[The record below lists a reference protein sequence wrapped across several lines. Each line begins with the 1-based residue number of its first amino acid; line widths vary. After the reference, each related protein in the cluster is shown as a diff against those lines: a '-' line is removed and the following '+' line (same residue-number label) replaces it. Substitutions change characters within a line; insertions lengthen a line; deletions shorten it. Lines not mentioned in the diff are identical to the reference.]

1 MIDAKTEVYGII
13 GHPVSHSLSPII
25 QNLAFSY
32 HKINAVYL
40 AFDVTD
46 LASAL
51 AGIRELGI
59 KGVSVTIP
67 HKVAII
73 PFLDKLDEL
82 AEKISAVNT
91 VVNKDDL
98 LIGYNTDCLGA
109 MLALREKTDISGK
122 DYVILGAGGA
132 ARAVGFGLKKEG
144 ATITIINRTY
154 EKGKALANALGAKCL
169 PWDKIKEVAAH
180 GLINATPIGMWPKV
194 EETPVLKKYLR
205 NFKVVMDVVYH
216 PLETRLLC
224 EAKKM
229 GLPTVDGLSMLIH
242 QGVAQFKLWTGK
254 EAPKEE
260 MLRLA
265 KQTLKKW
272 QRFSI

>member
-1 MIDAKTEVYGII
+1 MIDAETEVYGII

-25 QNLAFSY
+25 QNLAFSH

-51 AGIRELGI
+51 AGIKGLGI
-59 KGVSVTIP
+59 KGISVTIP

-91 VVNKDDL
+91 VVNKDGL

-109 MLALREKTDISGK
+109 MLALKEKANISGK

-144 ATITIINRTY
+144 ATITIMNRTY
-154 EKGKALANALGAKCL
+154 EKGEALANALGAKCL
-169 PWDKIKEVAAH
+169 PWDKIKEVAAY

-216 PLETRLLC
+216 PLETLLLH
-224 EAKKM
+224 EAKEL

-265 KQTLKKW
+265 KQTLKK
-272 QRFSI
+272 